1 MESYN
6 IYSFA
11 WLLSL
16 NIMCSRLIQVVTS
29 LSTSFLFV
37 IQWYFIVWTYHIFLF
52 IHLSLDGLL
61 GCSHFGLLW
70 ILLLWTF
77 LNRILCGHM
86 FSIILHV
93 YSGEELLGHMVT
105 MFKFLMS
112 CQICFQS
119 VCTIIHSPQQCFNL
133 FKSSSILFIVHLYI
147 TLHFLLYNYP
157 WWEVVSLCF
166 DLHFPNE

>member
-16 NIMCSRLIQVVTS
+16 NIMCSRLIQAVTS
-29 LSTSFLFV
+29 LSILFLFM
-37 IQWYFIVWTYHIFLF
+37 IKWYFIVWTYHIFLNSF
-52 IHLSLDGLL
+52 IIGWT
-61 GCSHFGLLW
+61 FGLFAFWVIMNNATMNSLH
-70 ILLLWTF
+70 
-77 LNRILCGHM
+77 RILCGHM

-93 YSGEELLGHMVT
+93 YSGEELLGHIVT

-112 CQICFQS
+112 CQMCFQS
-119 VCTIIHSPQQCFNL
+119 DCTTMHSPQQCFNL

-147 TLHFLLYNYP
+147 ILYFLL
-157 WWEVVSLCF
+157 
-166 DLHFPNE
+166 